1 MWLHSAQTK
10 VDFKPIWFGAFI
22 LVRIKIRGW
31 VEVGRAGGRGGGN
44 NSTERQIGCYL
55 GDGNLSVSPILP
67 LEIICVN
74 NLRGCNSQ
82 SLLESGG
89 GGGATI
95 SLLLPHFAQ
104 DAARS
109 TGD

>member
-1 MWLHSAQTK
+1 MG
-10 VDFKPIWFGAFI
+10 PG
-22 LVRIKIRGW
+22 
-31 VEVGRAGGRGGGN
+31 GGGN

-89 GGGATI
+89 GGCHDL
-95 SLLLPHFAQ
+95 LLLPHFAQ